1 MWLTY
6 SLEKPTDEDRTKW
19 SSSISMIAAASQ
31 RHSRRALSTIVS
43 STASG
48 SDDDRP
54 SAIST
59 SFIAAN
65 CSVASV

>member
-1 MWLTY
+1 MWLTN
-6 SLEKPTDEDRTKW
+6 SFESPTERREREVVAVDEVA
-19 SSSISMIAAASQ
+19 AAASQ
-31 RHSRRALSTIVS
+31 RHSRRALSTTLS

-48 SDDDRP
+48 SEEDRP
-54 SAIST
+54 RAVST

>member
-1 MWLTY
+1 M
-6 SLEKPTDEDRTKW
+6 
-19 SSSISMIAAASQ
+19 SMMAAASHRQ
-31 RHSRRALSTIVS
+31 SRRALSTIVS

-48 SDDDRP
+48 SDEERP